1 MRPERRVENLAPA
14 DFRDG
19 SELLTSLTLAIE
31 SIAKKVA
38 LRRLGQG
45 E

>member
-14 DFRDG
+14 DFQEG
-19 SELLTSLTLAIE
+19 AELMESLTLALE
-31 SIAKKVA
+31 SLAK
-38 LRRLGQG
+38 RIGRG